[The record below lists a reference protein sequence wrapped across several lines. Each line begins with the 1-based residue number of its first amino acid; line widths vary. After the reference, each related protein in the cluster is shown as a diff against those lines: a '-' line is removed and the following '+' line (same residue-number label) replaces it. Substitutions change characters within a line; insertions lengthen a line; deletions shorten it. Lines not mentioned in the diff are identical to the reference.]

1 MSDFVDFAG
10 SAERRGDTIRLVAH
24 GNNGT
29 LEFAAQD
36 VNLEN
41 GRVAVRQGA
50 LAIAVEEPGNSK
62 VDDRPPADTLR
73 GACPS
78 GITSCIGSVHICCD
92 DFRVIGTC
100 AGAWGCARA
109 RFIP

>member
-10 SAERRGDTIRLVAH
+10 LAERRGDTIRLVAR
-24 GNNGT
+24 GNNGA

-41 GRVAVRQGA
+41 DRVAVRQGA
-50 LAIAVEEPGNSK
+50 VAIAVEEPGDGSIS
-62 VDDRPPADTLR
+62 DRPPAHMLRDT
-73 GACPS
+73 CPS
-78 GITSCIGSVHICCD
+78 GITCCIGSVHVCCD
-92 DFRVIGTC
+92 DFRVIGAC
-100 AGAWGCARA
+100 AGAWGCARP

>member
-10 SAERRGDTIRLVAH
+10 SAERRGDTIRLVAQ

-41 GRVAVRQGA
+41 NRIAVRQGA
-50 LAIAVEEPGNSK
+50 VATAVEEPGDSK

-73 GACPS
+73 DVCPS
-78 GITSCIGSVHICCD
+78 GITCCIRSVHICCD

>member
-24 GNNGT
+24 DNNGA

-36 VNLEN
+36 VKLEN
-41 GRVAVRQGA
+41 DRVSVRRGAV
-50 LAIAVEEPGNSK
+50 AIAVKEPGDSK
-62 VDDRPPADTLR
+62 VDDRPPADTLHD
-73 GACPS
+73 ACPS
-78 GITSCIGSVHICCD
+78 GITCCIGSVHICCD
-92 DFRVIGTC
+92 DFRVIGSC
-100 AGAWGCARA
+100 VGAWGCARG